1 MVIGKGWSGPNN
13 VAEKYSV
20 TAEDDW
26 LGIRKNILLVG
37 KKGGRVQASKTRTDK
52 SRNADGHNPEMW
64 AKMGKT
70 TEEWFM
76 YEHSSCE
83 LGMAQVTAECY
94 TLYLFKLLPPCTSLP
109 FKG

>member
-64 AKMGKT
+64 DSSEDSAGGHTILENKS
-70 TEEWFM
+70 TE
-76 YEHSSCE
+76 
-83 LGMAQVTAECY
+83 
-94 TLYLFKLLPPCTSLP
+94 
-109 FKG
+109 